1 VCAFVFLRMYTLL
14 KFDSLTEAKQAVL
27 DLIDQNVTLEE
38 LYEEIQVIQV
48 VL

>member
-1 VCAFVFLRMYTLL
+1 MYTLL